1 MLNVVSGYDPQ
12 VGCELEER
20 KTFWRQMDEEI
31 QSVFTEGVV
40 IGATLTDVGKGKG
53 RSRTATQKDKSGIWV
68 YDVTETVKISLN

>member
-20 KTFWRQMDEEI
+20 KTFWRQMGEEI

-40 IGATLTDVGKGKG
+40 IGATLTD
-53 RSRTATQKDKSGIWV
+53 R
-68 YDVTETVKISLN
+68 VKEKEQAEQQRRKTSLGFGSMMSLKLWK